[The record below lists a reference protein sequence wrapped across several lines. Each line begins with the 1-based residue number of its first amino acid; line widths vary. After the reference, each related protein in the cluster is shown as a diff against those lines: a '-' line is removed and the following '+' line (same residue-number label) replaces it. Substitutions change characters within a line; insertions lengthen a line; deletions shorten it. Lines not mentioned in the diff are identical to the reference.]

1 MLTPTSQLSYL
12 ECAQFIWAEFD
23 LGLLAYLRFCTKGR
37 PFKGS
42 PAGFMGGA
50 AVVEPQA
57 NKQCDNQNN
66 KLMWQAAS
74 EENPI

>member
-1 MLTPTSQLSYL
+1 MQLANS
-12 ECAQFIWAEFD
+12 
-23 LGLLAYLRFCTKGR
+23 GL
-37 PFKGS
+37 P
-42 PAGFMGGA
+42 
-50 AVVEPQA
+50 EA